1 MPLLRNLILIGL
13 LTRTAYSQS
22 SFMFTGMGAKA
33 AGMGYASSCLQDE
46 WSLFNNSAGLSHLKK
61 SVAATSYDARPQL
74 QGANRM
80 AFLLAV
86 PTTYGTGALGV
97 FRFGDDVYNE
107 QKISLGFSNRL
118 GLASLGASINYL
130 QYQAL
135 GFGTKSL
142 FTFNIGGLA
151 TLTPSFFIGAH
162 IQNVNQ
168 PVLSESSQERL
179 STSLT
184 LGVGYSPT
192 EKVWLTSEIQKQLE
206 VAPTYKMGME
216 YRPEKKFAART
227 GINLYPN
234 KLFLG
239 IGFISTRLNIDY
251 AYEYSMTGIGSSHQA
266 SLAYSL
272 KKK

>member
-1 MPLLRNLILIGL
+1 MPLFRILILIGF

-22 SFMFTGMGAKA
+22 SLMFTGMGGKA

-46 WSLFNNSAGLSHLKK
+46 WSLFHNTAGLSYLKK
-61 SVAATSYDARPQL
+61 SVVATSYDARPQI

-80 AFLLAV
+80 ALVGAV
-86 PTTYGTGALGV
+86 PTPIGTGAVGV

-107 QKISLGFSNRL
+107 QKIALGFSNRL

-142 FTFNIGGLA
+142 FTFNLGGLA
-151 TLTPSFFIGAH
+151 TLTPSFFVGAY

-168 PVLSESSQERL
+168 PVLSESSEERL
-179 STSLT
+179 STSLS
-184 LGVGYSPT
+184 LGVGYSPS
-192 EKVWLTSEIQKQLE
+192 EKVWLTGEIQKQLE
-206 VAPTYKMGME
+206 VSPTYKIGME
-216 YRPEKKFAART
+216 YKPEKKFAART
-227 GINLYPN
+227 GMNLYPN

-239 IGFISTRLNIDY
+239 IGFISTRLTLDY
-251 AYEYSMTGIGSSHQA
+251 AYEYSMTGLGSSHQA
-266 SLAYSL
+266 SLAYHL

>member
-1 MPLLRNLILIGL
+1 
-13 LTRTAYSQS
+13 
-22 SFMFTGMGAKA
+22 MFTGMGAKA

-46 WSLFNNSAGLSHLKK
+46 WSLFNNTAGLSHLQK
-61 SVAATSYDARPQL
+61 SVFATSYDARPQL

-142 FTFNIGGLA
+142 FTFNIGGIA
-151 TLTPSFFIGAH
+151 TLTPSLFIGAH

-192 EKVWLTSEIQKQLE
+192 EKVWLTGEIQKQLE
-206 VAPTYKMGME
+206 VATTYKMGME
-216 YRPEKKFAART
+216 YRPEKKFSART

-234 KLFLG
+234 KIFLG

>member
-1 MPLLRNLILIGL
+1 MPLLRILVLIGL
-13 LTRTAYSQS
+13 LTRAAYSQS
-22 SFMFTGMGAKA
+22 SSMFTGMGAKA

-46 WSLFNNSAGLSHLKK
+46 WSLFNNTAGLSFVKK
-61 SVAATSYDARPQL
+61 SVVATSYDARPQVE
-74 QGANRM
+74 GTDRM
-80 AFLLAV
+80 AFLVTL
-86 PTTYGTGALGV
+86 PTTLGTGALGA

-107 QKISLGFSNRL
+107 QKISLGFSNKL

-142 FTFNIGGLA
+142 FTFNVGGIA
-151 TLTPSFFIGAH
+151 TLTPAFFIGAH

-168 PVLSESSQERL
+168 PVLSESSEERL

-184 LGVGYSPT
+184 LGAGYSPT
-192 EKVWLTSEIQKQLE
+192 EKVWLTGEIQKQLE
-206 VAPTYKMGME
+206 VTPTYKIGME
-216 YRPEKKFAART
+216 YKPEKKFAARS

-251 AYEYSMTGIGSSHQA
+251 AYEYSLTGIGSSHQA
-266 SLAYSL
+266 SLTYCL